1 MSTDILTNIK
11 TYWNNRP
18 CNVRH
23 SNKEIGS
30 KDYFD
35 EVERRRYFNEPHNY
49 NFAEFHRW
57 KGLKVLE
64 IGCGIGTDAV
74 NFARAGAH
82 YTGLD
87 LSDES
92 IALAKKR
99 FDVYNLSGR
108 FLECNAEDIDHVL
121 DNNEKFDLI
130 YSYGVIHHS
139 PDPQKI
145 ILNLPKY
152 MNKNSVAKI
161 MLYAKN
167 SWKNILINGG
177 LEQPEAQ
184 SNCPQAMTYTVD
196 EVKQIF
202 TSASFSQIDV
212 VQDFI
217 FKYNT
222 EKYINKEY
230 VVEPWFQSMPEEMF
244 KLFEKHL
251 GWHLLIDAKL

>member
-1 MSTDILTNIK
+1 
-11 TYWNNRP
+11 
-18 CNVRH
+18 
-23 SNKEIGS
+23 
-30 KDYFD
+30 
-35 EVERRRYFNEPHNY
+35 
-49 NFAEFHRW
+49 
-57 KGLKVLE
+57 
-64 IGCGIGTDAV
+64 
-74 NFARAGAH
+74 
-82 YTGLD
+82 
-87 LSDES
+87 
-92 IALAKKR
+92 
-99 FDVYNLSGR
+99 
-108 FLECNAEDIDHVL
+108 
-121 DNNEKFDLI
+121 
-130 YSYGVIHHS
+130 
-139 PDPQKI
+139 
-145 ILNLPKY
+145 

>member
-1 MSTDILTNIK
+1 MSAELLENIK

-23 SNKEIGS
+23 SNHPVGTIE
-30 KDYFD
+30 YFD

-49 NFAEFHRW
+49 EFAEFSRW
-57 KGLKVLE
+57 NGCKVLE

-74 NFARAGAH
+74 NFARAGAD
-82 YTGLD
+82 YTGID
-87 LSDES
+87 ISGES
-92 IALAKKR
+92 IALAKRR
-99 FDVYNLSGR
+99 FDVYSLRGK
-108 FLECNAEDIDHVL
+108 FIECNAESIDSVL
-121 DNNEKFDLI
+121 NSDEKYDLI

-139 PDPQKI
+139 PNPSAI
-145 ILNLPKY
+145 IDNLPKY
-152 MNKNSVAKI
+152 MNIGSTAKV

-184 SNCPQAMTYTVD
+184 SNCPQVITYTIDEAKALFNKMTTVD
-196 EVKQIF
+196 V
-202 TSASFSQIDV
+202 T
-212 VQDFI
+212 QDFI

-222 EKYINKEY
+222 EKYIKKEY
-230 VVEPWFQSMPEEMF
+230 VVEPWFKAMPVEMF

-251 GWHLLIDAKL
+251 GWHLLINATL